1 MQAPARTLVLIE
13 QDGAMLARLFD
24 AQLKLVSEIDAASE
38 EVSVMTR
45 GLRPEH
51 GAESPLWD
59 AALRG
64 HSARERAEALVYRLD
79 V

>member
-24 AQLKLVSEIDAASE
+24 LQLNLVSEFDAASE
-38 EVSVMTR
+38 EVGVMTA

-51 GAESPLWD
+51 GADAPAWD
-59 AALRG
+59 KALRG
-64 HSARERAEALVYRLD
+64 HSPRERAEALVYRLD